1 MLTPGQRTNT
11 GGGGKFYPPRSG
23 HGFGRKVVPLLE
35 GGHRNRNF
43 WNEAQSI
50 HRYCAQVRF
59 LPGSLKIPLAVH
71 YYLHKDD
78 PRWPGWMESKRTPK
92 IPELFRGVRI
102 EQGELSLYREYRP
115 VPEELLRRIYHEK
128 LDADLLLVYPMA
140 YGGEKNLSSYYGD
153 DAFFAEDARA
163 LIGQVAAAILDLY
176 RCGTAHGDI
185 KPENIMVSEIG
196 GKKLFRL
203 TDFGSAHFEDA
214 PSDSGTNVFY
224 DRVLYKTILNK
235 TGSKLLARVYTDF
248 YALNR
253 TVLVLALGY
262 LPGEVDDE
270 GKFILVNE
278 DCVTDQWPEIGEQW
292 KTLQKIRDGEPTMEE
307 LAGLSAGGPGS
318 IPQDWNPFH
327 SYCDEFD
334 SMIQVNDRLEYGK
347 LYEQITFSEHFDPLM
362 RIRGIRTDTDVWK
375 LFPEF
380 CHTALTVSH
389 YGVIFHAPDDAWTGQ
404 PPQDFSNYTPCDL
417 AHIRLPDE
425 DTERLINYG
434 KKLNA
439 YFHENPG
446 ARACLPL
453 KEDIFRCGG
462 KLKMLWGK
470 LPPPARPVDYE
481 AYFRYL
487 AADQADFSTDDWL
500 TLLPRLPELQKKLD
514 REICLKLLD
523 RYSRGSCCVWLF
535 GLETFLKHISGE
547 KFDFS
552 FRQWLEVCGHTSR
565 FDDRIDAETAWKM
578 FKAAWGPDA
587 KDLLENHPHIAELLH
602 STPSPETDEG
612 SYFNDFLN
620 LRQWDRETFL
630 MYFPAGRPADFTLKQ
645 WEKCLHVNPGLV
657 EFVPEEILPRLGRK
671 TWMRLLGTEP
681 GLIGRCP
688 CADRFSAAEWG
699 SILLQQPQ
707 LKKYCPAGIVFPDRM
722 KKRLDKKS

>member
-1 MLTPGQRTNT
+1 MTSRQRTNT
-11 GGGGKFYPPRSG
+11 GGVGEFYPPCSG
-23 HGFGRKVVPLLE
+23 HGFGWKVVPLQE
-35 GGHRNRNF
+35 SGHRNRNF
-43 WNEAQSI
+43 WNEAKSI
-50 HRYCAQVRF
+50 HQYCAQVRF
-59 LPGSLKIPLAVH
+59 LSGSLKIPLAVH

-78 PRWPGWMESKRTPK
+78 PLWSGSWEIERTPK
-92 IPELFRGVRI
+92 IAEFFRGVRI
-102 EQGELSLYREYRP
+102 EPGQLMRYREYRP
-115 VPEELLRRIYHEK
+115 IPQKLLRRINHEN
-128 LDADLLLVYPMA
+128 LEADLLLIYPMA

-153 DAFFAEDARA
+153 DAFSAEDAKA
-163 LIGQVAAAILDLY
+163 LIGQVAAAILDLC
-176 RCGTAHGDI
+176 RCKTAHGDI
-185 KPENIMVSEIG
+185 KPENIMVSEIR

-224 DRVLYKTILNK
+224 DRVLYRKILNK
-235 TGSKLLARVYTDF
+235 TGSKLIARVYTDF

-253 TVLVLALGY
+253 TVLVMALGY
-262 LPGEVDDE
+262 LPVDVDDE

-278 DCVTDQWPEIGEQW
+278 DRVTERWPEIGEQW
-292 KTLQKIRDGEPTMEE
+292 EMLQELDQRTMDDFGKLAAGEP
-307 LAGLSAGGPGS
+307 GS
-318 IPQDWNPFH
+318 LPPDWKPFH

-334 SMIQVNDRLEYGK
+334 SMIQVNDTLEYGK

-362 RIRGIRTDTDVWK
+362 RIRGIRTDAEVWK

-380 CHTALTVSH
+380 CHSALTVSP
-389 YGVIFHAPDDAWTGQ
+389 YGVIFHAPDDVRTGK

-417 AHIRLPDE
+417 VHIRLTTE
-425 DTERLINYG
+425 ETERLINYG
-434 KKLNA
+434 KKLNE

-470 LPPPARPVDYE
+470 LPPPDRPVDYE

-500 TLLPRLPELQKKLD
+500 MLLPLLPELQKKLD
-514 REICLKLLD
+514 REACLKLLD
-523 RYSRGSCCVWLF
+523 RYSRNSGCDWLF
-535 GLETFLKHISGE
+535 GLENFQKHISGE

-552 FRQWLEVCGHTSR
+552 PGQWLEICRYTSR

-578 FKAAWGPDA
+578 FKSACGTAA
-587 KDLLENHPHIAELLH
+587 KDLLEKHPRIAELFH
-602 STPSPETDEG
+602 ATPLPETDEG
-612 SYFNDFLN
+612 SYFNYFLN
-620 LRQWDRETFL
+620 LRKWDRETFL
-630 MYFPAGRPADFTLKQ
+630 MYFPAGRRADFTEKQ
-645 WEKCLHVNPGLV
+645 WEKCLHVNPSLI

-671 TWMRLLGTEP
+671 TWVRILGTEP
-681 GLIGRCP
+681 ELIGRCP
-688 CADRFSAAEWG
+688 CAGLFSAAEWG

-707 LKKYCPAGIVFPDRM
+707 LKKYCPAGIVLPDRM
-722 KKRLDKKS
+722 KKRLDKKCIF